1 MRRAKAGLPIQTT
14 TMRRVA
20 ITGLGVVSPVGIGCD
35 AFFAALLA
43 ARSGLRAL
51 DIAFSHGVES
61 VIAGSIDFD
70 PDAHFARAKLL
81 TMDRVSQLALVAA
94 REAMAQA
101 GLGDMAAREGLPP
114 ERFGVC
120 VGTGSGGSGSTEA
133 AYTAL
138 LEQKV
143 ARLRPLTVV
152 LAMNNAIAAQV
163 TMEFGLKGPSSTL
176 SNACASSANAIG
188 DAFRQIRHG
197 YADAMLVGGSEALL
211 NRGSIRAWQAMH
223 TLAKPHA
230 DGAHA
235 SCRPFSQDRTG
246 LVLSEGAAMLVL
258 EDWDTAHRRGAN
270 ILAELAGY
278 ASTTDAHHLTQPQA
292 AGQAAAMAL
301 GLRDASLNA
310 GDIAYLNAHGT
321 ATDVGDVV
329 ETNAI
334 RLAFQAA
341 AATLPVSSTKALHGH
356 AMGAAGAIEFI
367 ASVMALRTGQL
378 PPTAFLETPDT
389 RCDLDYIPL
398 QARECQGMRAVMSN
412 SFAFGG
418 SNAVLIAKSV

>member
-1 MRRAKAGLPIQTT
+1 
-14 TMRRVA
+14 MRRVA
-20 ITGLGVVSPVGIGCD
+20 ITGLGIVSPVGSGCD
-35 AFFAALLA
+35 TFFAALLA
-43 ARSGLRAL
+43 ARSGVRVF
-51 DIAFSHGVES
+51 DMAFPNGIES
-61 VIAGSIDFD
+61 VIAGSIDFN
-70 PDAHFARAKLL
+70 PDAHFSRAKLL
-81 TMDRVSQLALVAA
+81 TMDRVSQFALVAA

-101 GLGDMAAREGLPP
+101 GLGDVANHTGLPP
-114 ERFGVC
+114 ERFGVSL
-120 VGTGSGGSGSTEA
+120 GTGSGGSGSTEA
-133 AYTAL
+133 AYAAL

-143 ARLRPLTVV
+143 ARLRPMTVV
-152 LAMNNAIAAQV
+152 LAMNNAIAAHV
-163 TMEFGLKGPSSTL
+163 SMEFGLKGPSSTV
-176 SNACASSANAIG
+176 SNACASSATAIG

-211 NRGSIRAWQAMH
+211 NRGTIKAWQAMH

-235 SCRPFSQDRTG
+235 SCRPFSKDRTG

-258 EDWDTAHRRGAN
+258 EDWDTAQRRGAH

-278 ASTTDAHHLTQPQA
+278 ASTTDAHHLTQPEA
-292 AGQAAAMAL
+292 SGQANAMTL
-301 GLRDASLNA
+301 GLHDAGLNVD
-310 GDIAYLNAHGT
+310 DIAYLNAHGT

-334 RLAFQAA
+334 KLAFQNA
-341 AATLPVSSTKALHGH
+341 AATLPVSSTKAVHGH
-356 AMGAAGAIEFI
+356 AMGAAGAMEFI

-398 QARECQGMRAVMSN
+398 QARERKGMRAVMSN

-418 SNAVLIAKSV
+418 SNAVLIAKAA